1 MLPLKTP
8 PRWLVYTLSL
18 SIVALGLFTIF
29 GDRGVL
35 HLLRLRDEKRTLDEQ
50 NYLLQKENA
59 ALRQKITKLRQ
70 DDYSLEKLAREELN
84 LVRPGEIIYRFPPAD
99 ARNDRD
105 PAFSEPPFASRP
117 SAEQK

>member
-1 MLPLKTP
+1 MPPLKTP

-18 SIVALGLFTIF
+18 SIVALGLFAIF

-35 HLLRLRDEKRTLDEQ
+35 HLLRLRNEKRSLDEQ
-50 NYLLQKENA
+50 NYVLQKENA
-59 ALRQKITKLRQ
+59 ALRQKIAKLRQ

-84 LVRPGEIIYRFPPAD
+84 LVRPGEIIYRFPADD

-105 PAFSEPPFASRP
+105 AAFSEPPSASPP
-117 SAEQK
+117 SAERK